1 MAFATSE
8 ISARVGRG
16 LTIMLSSIWVAV
28 TMGLPKEKERSMM
41 SFWMPGSSVK
51 SISTP
56 RSPRATMTASAAER
70 MLSMLFTPSRFSIL
84 AMMRMLESYSFSRL
98 RMSYTSCA
106 VRTKEAAMKSKP
118 FCTPKMMSSR
128 SFWLR

>member
-1 MAFATSE
+1 MALATSE

-16 LTIMLSSIWVAV
+16 LTIMLSSICVAV

-41 SFWMPGSSVK
+41 LFWMPGSSVK

-56 RSPRATMTASAAER
+56 RSPRATMTASAAAR
-70 MLSMLFTPSRFSIL
+70 MLSMLLTPSRFSIL

-98 RMSYTSCA
+98 RMS
-106 VRTKEAAMKSKP
+106 
-118 FCTPKMMSSR
+118 
-128 SFWLR
+128 